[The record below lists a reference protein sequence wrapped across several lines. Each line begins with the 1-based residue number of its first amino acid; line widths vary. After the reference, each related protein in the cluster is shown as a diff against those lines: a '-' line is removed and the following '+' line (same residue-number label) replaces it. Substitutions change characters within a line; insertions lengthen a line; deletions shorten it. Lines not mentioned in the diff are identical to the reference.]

1 MISIQDKLYRDAE
14 SIMQKLDEMR
24 EAQMFVV
31 VRCFLAQRD
40 REISG
45 IITKIDS
52 VANTIKFSH
61 DDGFDYIDLNDIM
74 SIDTRR
80 E

>member
-1 MISIQDKLYRDAE
+1 MISIEDKLYRDAE
-14 SIMQKLDEMR
+14 SIMQRLNEMR
-24 EAQMFVV
+24 EAQTFVV
-31 VRCFLAQRD
+31 IRCFLEQRD

-61 DDGFDYIDLNDIM
+61 DDGFDYIELNDII
-74 SIDTRR
+74 SIDIPR